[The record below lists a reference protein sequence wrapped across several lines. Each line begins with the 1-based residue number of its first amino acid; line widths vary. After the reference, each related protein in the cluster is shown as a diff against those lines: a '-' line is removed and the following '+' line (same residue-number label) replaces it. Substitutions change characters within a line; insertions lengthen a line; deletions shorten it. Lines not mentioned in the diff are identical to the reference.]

1 MKLTPLELDTLHKN
15 QLIILREIQRICEA
29 NGIVY
34 FAIAGSLLGAVRHK
48 GIIPWDDDID
58 VGMMRSQYNKF
69 LTCANTQLGPE
80 FFLQTWNTD
89 PAFGLPMAKVR
100 LNNTKVVE
108 SSSANVDC
116 HQGIFVDIFPFD
128 DKPDAA
134 PLRWLHAL
142 SAYVLKRAIL
152 ARSGYS
158 IGGDAPLLMRLPFR
172 ALTIV
177 LAVFPKR
184 RLIAFFETRMTQFNG
199 AENAECVTIAGSYGY
214 RRESLPKCWTDNLV
228 DYDFDGMKVPGF
240 RQADHYLTRMYGDF
254 LKLPPIHER
263 GQRHG
268 IVAIDFGH

>member
-1 MKLTPLELDTLHKN
+1 MNLTPLELDALHKN
-15 QLIILREIQRICEA
+15 QLVILGEIQRVCRA

-34 FAIAGSLLGAVRHK
+34 FAIAGTLLGAVRHK

-58 VGMMRSQYNKF
+58 IGMTRSQYNKF
-69 LTCANTQLGPE
+69 LSCANAHMGPE
-80 FFLQTWNTD
+80 FFLQTWSTD

-100 LNNTKVVE
+100 LNDTKIVE
-108 SSSANVDC
+108 SASADVDC

-158 IGGDAPLLMRLPFR
+158 VGGDRSLLMRLSFR
-172 ALTIV
+172 ALTIG
-177 LAVFPKR
+177 LAVFSKC
-184 RLIAFFETRMTQFNG
+184 RLIAFFEARMTQFNG
-199 AENAECVTIAGSYGY
+199 FENTECVTIAGSYGY
-214 RRESLPKCWTDNLV
+214 RRESLPKCWIEDLV
-228 DYDFDGMKVPGF
+228 DYDFDGMRVPGF
-240 RQADHYLTRMYGDF
+240 RKAGPYLARMYGDF
-254 LKLPPIHER
+254 LKLPPVHER

-268 IVAIDFGH
+268 IRAIDFGH